1 MILVEADVI
10 EGANYSV
17 WLRWAEAEGPQRFP
31 FTVHMIR
38 LDAEE
43 SA

>member
-10 EGANYSV
+10 AGANDSI
-17 WLRWAEAEGPQRFP
+17 WLRWGEAEGPQRFP

-38 LDAEE
+38 LDDEE
-43 SA
+43 SP